1 MTDVTAIVL
10 LLVIPVVM
18 VLAFL
23 ILARSRRAS
32 RWAADHS
39 IACRR
44 FGIVGGA
51 LGFAVAAF
59 WAGRFFGLW

>member
-10 LLVIPVVM
+10 LLVIPVVV

-39 IACRR
+39 IAARR
-44 FGIVGGA
+44 SGILGAA
-51 LGFAVAAF
+51 LGLTVAAF